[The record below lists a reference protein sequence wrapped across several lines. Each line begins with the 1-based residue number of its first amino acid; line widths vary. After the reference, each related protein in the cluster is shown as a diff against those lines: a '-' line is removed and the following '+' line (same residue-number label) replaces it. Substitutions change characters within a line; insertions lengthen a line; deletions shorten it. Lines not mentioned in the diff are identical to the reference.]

1 LLSDLEPIRI
11 PESQTPK
18 VVPVRLDDSNVAIF
32 IGRKHTVYSKESAVW
47 EFDDSGAAVLDD
59 VVVGNDAAIFAYEEA
74 TALGKR
80 MTVLIR
86 HDD

>member
-1 LLSDLEPIRI
+1 M
-11 PESQTPK
+11 
-18 VVPVRLDDSNVAIF
+18 RLDDSNVAIF
-32 IGRKHTVYSKESAVW
+32 IGRKHTVYSKKGAVR
-47 EFDDSGAAVLDD
+47 EFNYGGTAAFDD